1 MRMLASVVTYKLIEH
16 NNHRTNQ
23 PSICFISTS
32 NSSFDS
38 LPLNAIAEKTGL
50 DTSKLLAS
58 LSQLELMGLIS
69 QLPGMRYSAI

>member
-1 MRMLASVVTYKLIEH
+1 MTVESV
-16 NNHRTNQ
+16 
-23 PSICFISTS
+23 
-32 NSSFDS
+32 S
-38 LPLNAIAEKTGL
+38 LDAIAEKTGL